1 MSNDFDLIAQPRETG
16 KGTSSSR
23 RLRRSGFVPGVIYG
37 AGKETITLTI
47 DHNQLLRKLNIDNF
61 LSSII
66 SIQIDDKKED
76 VLIKDIQVHPSKQ
89 QVMHLDFLR
98 IKSDE
103 VIRVKVPVIFLNED
117 SAIGVKLEGGTVTP
131 LMTEIEVSCLPRD
144 LPENLEIDIID
155 MKVDDMLYLE
165 DIQLPD
171 GVEIPLL
178 TQEEP
183 NNELVVAI
191 RVLRIAEEEVV
202 EEGELEDGE
211 EGAEDEDSDGDQETT
226 EEESESNSD

>member
-1 MSNDFDLIAQPRETG
+1 MSNDFDLVAELREQG

-23 RLRRSGFVPGVIYG
+23 RLRRSGFVPGIIYG
-37 AGKETITLTI
+37 AGKETISLTI
-47 DHNQLLRKLNIDNF
+47 DHNQLLRKLNVDNF

-66 SIQIDDKKED
+66 SIQINDKKED

-103 VIRVKVPVIFLNED
+103 VIRVKVPVIFLNEE

-131 LMTEIEVSCLPRD
+131 LMNEIEVSCLPKN

-155 MKVDDMLYLE
+155 MKVDDMFYLE
-165 DIQLPD
+165 DIELPD

-191 RVLRIAEEEVV
+191 RVLRIAEEAV
-202 EEGELEDGE
+202 EEVELEEGV
-211 EGAEDEDSDGDQETT
+211 EGAEDEESEGDQETT

>member
-1 MSNDFDLIAQPRETG
+1 MSNDFDLVAELREQG

-23 RLRRSGFVPGVIYG
+23 RLRRSGFVPGIIYG
-37 AGKETITLTI
+37 AGQETISLTI

-66 SIQIDDKKED
+66 SIQINDKKED

-103 VIRVKVPVIFLNED
+103 IIRVSVPVIFLNEE

-131 LMTEIEVSCLPRD
+131 LMNEIEVSCLPKN

-165 DIQLPD
+165 DIELPD

-191 RVLRIAEEEVV
+191 RVLRIAEEAV
-202 EEGELEDGE
+202 EDVELE
-211 EGAEDEDSDGDQETT
+211 EGAEGDEDEESDGDQETT

>member
-155 MKVDDMLYLE
+155 MKVYDMLYL
-165 DIQLPD
+165 
-171 GVEIPLL
+171 
-178 TQEEP
+178 
-183 NNELVVAI
+183 
-191 RVLRIAEEEVV
+191 
-202 EEGELEDGE
+202 
-211 EGAEDEDSDGDQETT
+211 
-226 EEESESNSD
+226 

>member
-1 MSNDFDLIAQPRETG
+1 MSNDFDLVAELREQG

-23 RLRRSGFVPGVIYG
+23 RLRRSGFVPGIIYG
-37 AGKETITLTI
+37 AGKETISLTI
-47 DHNQLLRKLNIDNF
+47 DHNQLLRKLNVDNF

-66 SIQIDDKKED
+66 SIQINDKKED

-103 VIRVKVPVIFLNED
+103 IIRVSVPVIFLNEE

-131 LMTEIEVSCLPRD
+131 LMNEIEVSCLPKN

-165 DIQLPD
+165 DIELPD

-191 RVLRIAEEEVV
+191 RVLRIAEEAV
-202 EEGELEDGE
+202 EEVELEEGV
-211 EGAEDEDSDGDQETT
+211 EGAEDEESEGDQETT

>member
-1 MSNDFDLIAQPRETG
+1 MSNDFDLIAELREQE

-23 RLRRSGFVPGVIYG
+23 RLRRSGFVPGIIYG
-37 AGKETITLTI
+37 AGKETISLTI
-47 DHNQLLRKLNIDNF
+47 DHNQLLRKLNVDNF

-66 SIQIDDKKED
+66 SIQINDKKED

-103 VIRVKVPVIFLNED
+103 VIRVKVPVIFLNEE

-131 LMTEIEVSCLPRD
+131 LMNEIEVSCLPKN

-155 MKVDDMLYLE
+155 MKVDDMFYLE
-165 DIQLPD
+165 DIELPD

-191 RVLRIAEEEVV
+191 RVLRIAEEAV
-202 EEGELEDGE
+202 EDVELE
-211 EGAEDEDSDGDQETT
+211 EGAEDAEDEESDGDQETT

>member
-1 MSNDFDLIAQPRETG
+1 MSNEFNLIAELREQG
-16 KGTSSSR
+16 EGTSSSR
-23 RLRRSGFVPGVIYG
+23 RLRRSGLVPGVIYG
-37 AGKETITLTI
+37 AGKDTIKLSI
-47 DHNQLLRKLNIDNF
+47 DHNQLLRKLNVDNF

-66 SIQIDDKKED
+66 SININDKKED

-103 VIRVKVPVIFLNED
+103 VIRVKVPVIFLNEE
-117 SAIGVKLEGGTVTP
+117 SAAGVKLEGGTVTP
-131 LMTEIEVSCLPRD
+131 LMNEIEVSCLPRD
-144 LPENLEIDIID
+144 LPEHLEIDIID

-165 DIQLPD
+165 DIVLPS
-171 GVEIPLL
+171 GVEITLL

-183 NNELVVAI
+183 SNEPVVAV
-191 RVLRIAEEEVV
+191 RVLRIAEEVV
-202 EEGELEDGE
+202 EEVELGEGE
-211 EGAEDEDSDGDQETT
+211 EGAEETDSDGDEETT

>member
-1 MSNDFDLIAQPRETG
+1 MSNDFDLVAELREQG

-23 RLRRSGFVPGVIYG
+23 RLRRSGFVPGIIYG
-37 AGKETITLTI
+37 AGKETISLTI
-47 DHNQLLRKLNIDNF
+47 DHNQLLRKLNVDNF

-66 SIQIDDKKED
+66 SIQINDKKED

-103 VIRVKVPVIFLNED
+103 IIRVSVPVIFLNEE

-131 LMTEIEVSCLPRD
+131 LMNEIEVSCLPKN

-155 MKVDDMLYLE
+155 MKVDDMFYLE
-165 DIQLPD
+165 DIELPD

-191 RVLRIAEEEVV
+191 RVLRIAEEAV
-202 EEGELEDGE
+202 EEVELEEGV
-211 EGAEDEDSDGDQETT
+211 EGAEDEESEGDQETT

>member
-1 MSNDFDLIAQPRETG
+1 MSNDFDLIAELREQG

-23 RLRRSGFVPGVIYG
+23 RLRRSGFVPGIIYG
-37 AGKETITLTI
+37 AGQETISLTI
-47 DHNQLLRKLNIDNF
+47 DHNQLLRKLNVDNF

-66 SIQIDDKKED
+66 SIQINDKKED

-103 VIRVKVPVIFLNED
+103 VIRVKVPVIFLNEE

-131 LMTEIEVSCLPRD
+131 LMNEIEVSCLPKN

-165 DIQLPD
+165 DIELPD

-191 RVLRIAEEEVV
+191 RVLRIAEEAV
-202 EEGELEDGE
+202 EDVELEED
-211 EGAEDEDSDGDQETT
+211 AEDEESDGDQETT

>member
-1 MSNDFDLIAQPRETG
+1 MSNDFDLIAELREQG

-23 RLRRSGFVPGVIYG
+23 RLRRSGFVPCVIYG
-37 AGKETITLTI
+37 AGQDTISLTI

-66 SIQIDDKKED
+66 SILINDKKED

-103 VIRVKVPVIFLNED
+103 VIRVKVPVVFLNEE

-131 LMTEIEVSCLPRD
+131 LMNEIEVSCLPKN
-144 LPENLEIDIID
+144 LPENLQIDIID

-165 DIQLPD
+165 DIELPD

-191 RVLRIAEEEVV
+191 RVLRIAEEAV
-202 EEGELEDGE
+202 EEAELE
-211 EGAEDEDSDGDQETT
+211 EGAEDEESDSDQETT

>member
-1 MSNDFDLIAQPRETG
+1 MSNDFDLVAELREQG

-23 RLRRSGFVPGVIYG
+23 RLRRSGFVPGIIYG
-37 AGKETITLTI
+37 AGEETISLTI
-47 DHNQLLRKLNIDNF
+47 DHNQLLRKLNVDNF

-66 SIQIDDKKED
+66 SIQINDKKED

-103 VIRVKVPVIFLNED
+103 IIRVSVPVIFLNEE

-131 LMTEIEVSCLPRD
+131 LMNEIEVSCLPKN

-165 DIQLPD
+165 DIELPD

-191 RVLRIAEEEVV
+191 RVLRIAEEAV
-202 EEGELEDGE
+202 EDVELE
-211 EGAEDEDSDGDQETT
+211 EGAEGDEDEESDGDQETT

>member
-1 MSNDFDLIAQPRETG
+1 MSNDFDLIAELREQE

-23 RLRRSGFVPGVIYG
+23 RLRRSGFVPGIIYG
-37 AGKETITLTI
+37 AGKETISLTI
-47 DHNQLLRKLNIDNF
+47 DHNQLLRKLNVDNF

-66 SIQIDDKKED
+66 SIQINDKKED

-98 IKSDE
+98 INSAE
-103 VIRVKVPVIFLNED
+103 IIRVKVPVIFLNEE

-131 LMTEIEVSCLPRD
+131 LMNEIEVSCLPKN

-155 MKVDDMLYLE
+155 MKVDDMFYLE
-165 DIQLPD
+165 DIELPD

-191 RVLRIAEEEVV
+191 RVLRIAEEAV
-202 EEGELEDGE
+202 EEVELEEGV
-211 EGAEDEDSDGDQETT
+211 EGAEDEESEGDQETT

>member
-1 MSNDFDLIAQPRETG
+1 MSLQ
-16 KGTSSSR
+16 K
-23 RLRRSGFVPGVIYG
+23 
-37 AGKETITLTI
+37 K
-47 DHNQLLRKLNIDNF
+47 QKLNIKSEAINADSEEKMVIDNYG
-61 LSSII
+61 LVVSQSIKFI
-66 SIQIDDKKED
+66 TQKQDLDDYIQIGLIGLLKAIRNYNSEKSKFSTFATVCIRNEILKFIKKQKRQNRRLNLREKKPQETLLWEYQPD
-76 VLIKDIQVHPSKQ
+76 NLTKD
-89 QVMHLDFLR
+89 
-98 IKSDE
+98 
-103 VIRVKVPVIFLNED
+103 
-117 SAIGVKLEGGTVTP
+117 
-131 LMTEIEVSCLPRD
+131 
-144 LPENLEIDIID
+144 EIDIID

>member
-1 MSNDFDLIAQPRETG
+1 MSNDFDLIAELREQE

-23 RLRRSGFVPGVIYG
+23 RLRRSGFVPGIIYG
-37 AGKETITLTI
+37 AGQETISLAI
-47 DHNQLLRKLNIDNF
+47 DHNQLLRKLNVDNF

-66 SIQIDDKKED
+66 SIQINDKKED

-103 VIRVKVPVIFLNED
+103 VIRVKVPVIFLNEE

-131 LMTEIEVSCLPRD
+131 LMNEIEVSCLPKN

-165 DIQLPD
+165 DIELPD

-191 RVLRIAEEEVV
+191 RVLRIAEEAV
-202 EEGELEDGE
+202 EDVELE
-211 EGAEDEDSDGDQETT
+211 EGAEDAEDEESDGDQETT

>member
-1 MSNDFDLIAQPRETG
+1 MSNDFDLIAELREQG

-23 RLRRSGFVPGVIYG
+23 RLRRSGFVPGIIYG
-37 AGKETITLTI
+37 AGKETISLTI
-47 DHNQLLRKLNIDNF
+47 DHNQLLRKLNVDNF

-66 SIQIDDKKED
+66 SIQINDKKED

-103 VIRVKVPVIFLNED
+103 IIRVKVPVIFLNEE

-131 LMTEIEVSCLPRD
+131 LMNEIEVSCLPKN

-165 DIQLPD
+165 DIELPD

-191 RVLRIAEEEVV
+191 RVLRIAEEAV
-202 EEGELEDGE
+202 EDVELE
-211 EGAEDEDSDGDQETT
+211 EGAEDAEDEESDGDQETT

>member
-1 MSNDFDLIAQPRETG
+1 MSNDFDLVAELREQG

-23 RLRRSGFVPGVIYG
+23 RLRRSGFVPGIIYG
-37 AGKETITLTI
+37 AGQETISLTI
-47 DHNQLLRKLNIDNF
+47 DHNQLLRKLNVDNF

-66 SIQIDDKKED
+66 SIQINDKKED

-103 VIRVKVPVIFLNED
+103 FIRVNVPVIFLNEE

-131 LMTEIEVSCLPRD
+131 LMNEIEVSCLPKN

-165 DIQLPD
+165 DIELPD

-191 RVLRIAEEEVV
+191 RVLRIAEEAV
-202 EEGELEDGE
+202 EDVELE
-211 EGAEDEDSDGDQETT
+211 EGAEGDEDEESDGDQETT

>member
-1 MSNDFDLIAQPRETG
+1 MSNDFDLIAELREQG

-23 RLRRSGFVPGVIYG
+23 RLRRSGFVPGIIYG
-37 AGKETITLTI
+37 AGQETISLAI
-47 DHNQLLRKLNIDNF
+47 DHNQLLRKLNVDNF

-66 SIQIDDKKED
+66 SIQINDKKED

-103 VIRVKVPVIFLNED
+103 VIRVKVPVIFLNEE

-131 LMTEIEVSCLPRD
+131 LMNEIEVSCLPKN

-165 DIQLPD
+165 DIELPD

-191 RVLRIAEEEVV
+191 RVLRIAEEAV
-202 EEGELEDGE
+202 EDVELE
-211 EGAEDEDSDGDQETT
+211 EGAEDAEDEESDGDQETT

>member
-1 MSNDFDLIAQPRETG
+1 MSNDFDLIAELREQE

-23 RLRRSGFVPGVIYG
+23 RLRRSGFVPGIIYG
-37 AGKETITLTI
+37 AGKETISLTI
-47 DHNQLLRKLNIDNF
+47 DHNQLLRKLNVDNF

-66 SIQIDDKKED
+66 SIQINDKKED

-103 VIRVKVPVIFLNED
+103 VIRVKVPVIFLNEE

-131 LMTEIEVSCLPRD
+131 LMNEIEVSCLPKN

-165 DIQLPD
+165 DIELPD

-191 RVLRIAEEEVV
+191 RVLRIAEEAV
-202 EEGELEDGE
+202 EEVELEEGV
-211 EGAEDEDSDGDQETT
+211 EGAEDEESEGDQETT

>member
-1 MSNDFDLIAQPRETG
+1 MSNDFDLVAELREQG

-23 RLRRSGFVPGVIYG
+23 RLRRSGFVPGIIYG
-37 AGKETITLTI
+37 AGQETISLTI
-47 DHNQLLRKLNIDNF
+47 DHNQLLRKLNVDNF

-66 SIQIDDKKED
+66 SIQINDKKED

-103 VIRVKVPVIFLNED
+103 IIRVSVPVIFLNEE

-131 LMTEIEVSCLPRD
+131 LMNEIEVSCLPKN
-144 LPENLEIDIID
+144 LPENLQIDIID

-165 DIQLPD
+165 DIELPD

-191 RVLRIAEEEVV
+191 RVLRIAEEAV
-202 EEGELEDGE
+202 EDVELE
-211 EGAEDEDSDGDQETT
+211 EGAEGDEDEESDGDQETT